1 MPKEYLKD
9 QLWKLFEKLPE
20 ELKELIFAA
29 ETAEN
34 IDNVCRRNNVTEDK
48 MAEVAKS
55 TGRVLM
61 GLLPPSDFESVLLKE
76 AKLRSDTAKNV
87 AREINRFIFFPVKE
101 ILSQLYETEIAP
113 PARPKEAVE
122 LEEKEKPAPQAEERI
137 PRRLDTYRE
146 TIE

>member
-9 QLWKLFEKLPE
+9 QLWNLFEKLPG
-20 ELKELIFAA
+20 ELQELIFSEEA
-29 ETAEN
+29 AEN
-34 IDNVCRRNNVTEDK
+34 IDNVCQINKVTEEK
-48 MAEVAKS
+48 MAEVAKF

-76 AKLRSDTAKNV
+76 AKLRPDAAKNV
-87 AREINRFIFFPVKE
+87 AREINRFIFFPAKE

-113 PARPKEAVE
+113 PARPKEAIE
-122 LEEKEKPAPQAEERI
+122 LEEKEKLAPKDEERM
-137 PRRLDTYRE
+137 PGRTDTYRE